1 MRDILVHDYLGI
13 DLEITWNVAQ
23 VEIPEL
29 KTKMLEVGKDLEVE
43 EGFDLRV

>member
-1 MRDILVHDYLGI
+1 MRDILVHDYLGL

-29 KTKMLEVGKDLEVE
+29 KAKMLEVGKDLEAE
-43 EGFDLRV
+43 YAC